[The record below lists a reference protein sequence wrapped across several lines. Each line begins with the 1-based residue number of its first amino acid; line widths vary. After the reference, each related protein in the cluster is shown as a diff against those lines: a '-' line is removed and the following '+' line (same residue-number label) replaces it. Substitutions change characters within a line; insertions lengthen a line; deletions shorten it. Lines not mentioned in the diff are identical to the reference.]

1 MKQKKKAMKQDSQEK
16 NESMI
21 ITGWKWKKRVSKL
34 STSLHNIAV
43 AQLRAAWDFFVQ
55 EGIPI
60 FRIGDFPL
68 LLQL

>member
-1 MKQKKKAMKQDSQEK
+1 MKQKQKTMKQDFQEK

-21 ITGWKWKKRVSKL
+21 ITGWEWKERVSKL

-43 AQLRAAWDFFVQ
+43 AQLRAAWDFFCAGRDPHLQ
-55 EGIPI
+55 N
-60 FRIGDFPL
+60 R